1 MVDFSIKLRRIH
13 FNPNGNSSVK
23 KTGIVIKKYSLD
35 SASSVQAAI
44 NGLNEKEIISNTNNE
59 IKVYDYFFGW
69 WVRNRY

>member
-13 FNPNGNSSVK
+13 FNPTGNSSVK
-23 KTGIVIKKYSLD
+23 KTGIAIKKYSLD